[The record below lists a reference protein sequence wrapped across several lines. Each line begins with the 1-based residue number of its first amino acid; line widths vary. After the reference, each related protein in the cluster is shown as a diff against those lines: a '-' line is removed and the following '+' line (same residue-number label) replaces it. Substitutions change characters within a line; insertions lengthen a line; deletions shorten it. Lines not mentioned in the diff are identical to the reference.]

1 MTVARVYPAA
11 VLLVVGLALFAVGAA
26 AGDDPAG
33 KPAIEAR
40 VDAIERRFEA
50 GLQQAEERLRSEL
63 RNELAHELAQM
74 KGELKRLGG
83 AAGPVQVRHLRFDG
97 EAWRNTAVCMQCR
110 SHTRSNRTITL
121 HAGHCRGMINFHE

>member
-1 MTVARVYPAA
+1 MLLLLL
-11 VLLVVGLALFAVGAA
+11 LLVAAPSAFQGGAA
-26 AGDDPAG
+26 GANAAGGPG
-33 KPAIEAR
+33 LEAR
-40 VDAIERRFEA
+40 VDAVERKFEA
-50 GLQQAEERLRSEL
+50 ELQPAEDRIRSEL
-63 RNELAHELAQM
+63 RNELTGM

>member
-1 MTVARVYPAA
+1 MGT
-11 VLLVVGLALFAVGAA
+11 VLLVLVALANGTARGNIAGEPGL
-26 AGDDPAG
+26 
-33 KPAIEAR
+33 ETR
-40 VDAIERRFEA
+40 VDAIERKFEA
-50 GLQQAEERLRSEL
+50 ELQPAEDRIRSEL
-63 RNELAHELAQM
+63 RNELTGM